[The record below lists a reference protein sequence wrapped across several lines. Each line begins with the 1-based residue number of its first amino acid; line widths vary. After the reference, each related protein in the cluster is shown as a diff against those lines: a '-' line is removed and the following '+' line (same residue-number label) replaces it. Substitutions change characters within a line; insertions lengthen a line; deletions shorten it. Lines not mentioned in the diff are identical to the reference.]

1 MARAGRLL
9 ADVRPL
15 RESPAFRRLWAG
27 STLSAVGGAL
37 TMFAVPLQVYD
48 ITRSPFAVGGIGVA
62 QMIPTVTIG
71 LLGGAIADA
80 ADRRRLVLVTGGC
93 NAAISAGLAAQAF
106 AGMRSVWLLYA
117 LVAAS
122 SSFSAISAPVQRTF
136 IPSLLPADQL
146 TAGLAL
152 NRLSFQI
159 MLTTGPALAGLIT
172 AVPGLGLRACYLID
186 AASFAGSLYGVA
198 RLPALPR
205 PAGAA
210 RPGPRAV
217 AAGVRYIG
225 RSHVLAG
232 AFLADLN
239 ATVFGLPIALFPAIN
254 AERFGGDPRTLGLFT
269 AAIGVGGLV
278 SAALSGPVG
287 RIARQGRAMLW
298 AVAVWGAAFA
308 GFAIAST
315 LWLTLLMLA
324 IAGAADTFTVVFR
337 GTIVQQTTPDE
348 FRGRVT
354 AADYVVG
361 ASGGQLGNLEA
372 GALGSLTSPT
382 VSALA
387 GGLITVAGAVVIG
400 LVLPAFTRY
409 QHPSR
414 VRLARPHSPLSPG
427 PYAVR
432 AQRHDHAGL
441 AGAVVA
447 PRVVLV
453 FRAEPVRE
461 HVAGVGLDLGV
472 AADLQVAVRIGE
484 IHDEQAA
491 SRPLPQVLDLLAG
504 RVERQADD
512 VVFGEEP
519 HLRQLRPAV
528 AAQGRER
535 GDLGVEKVAVR
546 GGNCHGA
553 PFT

>member
-1 MARAGRLL
+1 MAIRAGRLL

-15 RESPAFRRLWAG
+15 RESPAFRRLWLG

-48 ITRSPFAVGGIGVA
+48 ITRSPLAVGAIGVA

-71 LLGGAIADA
+71 LLGGALADA
-80 ADRRRLVLVTGGC
+80 VDRRKLVLVTSIGQ
-93 NAAISAGLAAQAF
+93 AAVSAGLGAQAF
-106 AGMRSVWLLYA
+106 AGLRSIWLLYA
-117 LVAAS
+117 LVAMS
-122 SSFSAISAPVQRTF
+122 SSFSAIGAPVRRTF

-152 NRLSFQI
+152 NRLSFQV
-159 MLTTGPALAGLIT
+159 MLTAGPGLAGLIT
-172 AVPGLGLRACYLID
+172 AAPGLGLRACYLID
-186 AASFAGSLYGVA
+186 AASFACSMYGVA

-205 PAGAA
+205 RAGAA

-225 RSHVLAG
+225 RSRVLAG

-239 ATVFGLPIALFPAIN
+239 ATIFGLPIALFPAIN

-287 RIARQGRAMLW
+287 SIVRQGRAMLG
-298 AVAVWGAAFA
+298 AVAIWGAAFA
-308 GFAIAST
+308 GFAVATT

-337 GTIVQQTTPDE
+337 GTMVQQTTPDE

-361 ASGGQLGNLEA
+361 VSGAQLGNLEA
-372 GALGSLTSPT
+372 GALGSLTSP
-382 VSALA
+382 VISALS

-400 LVLPAFTRY
+400 LALPAFARY
-409 QHPSR
+409 RSR
-414 VRLARPHSPLSPG
+414 PRTEPRPHPQPAPSP
-427 PYAVR
+427 
-432 AQRHDHAGL
+432 
-441 AGAVVA
+441 AGAQGSPPA
-447 PRVVLV
+447 P
-453 FRAEPVRE
+453 
-461 HVAGVGLDLGV
+461 G
-472 AADLQVAVRIGE
+472 
-484 IHDEQAA
+484 AA
-491 SRPLPQVLDLLAG
+491 SVSCG
-504 RVERQADD
+504 
-512 VVFGEEP
+512 
-519 HLRQLRPAV
+519 
-528 AAQGRER
+528 
-535 GDLGVEKVAVR
+535 
-546 GGNCHGA
+546 
-553 PFT
+553 

>member
-1 MARAGRLL
+1 MAQAGRWL
-9 ADVRPL
+9 ADIRPL

-48 ITRSPFAVGGIGVA
+48 ITRSPLAVGVLGVA

-80 ADRRRLVLVTGGC
+80 VDRRKLVLVTTAGH
-93 NAAISAGLAAQAF
+93 AAVSAGLAAQAF
-106 AGMRSVWLLYA
+106 AGLGSVWLLYA
-117 LVAAS
+117 LVAVS
-122 SSFSAISAPVQRTF
+122 SSLSAINAPVRRTF

-159 MLTTGPALAGLIT
+159 MLATGPALAGLI
-172 AVPGLGLRACYLID
+172 AAAPGLGLRACYLLD

-198 RLPALPR
+198 RLPTLPR
-205 PAGAA
+205 SAGAA

-217 AAGVRYIG
+217 AAGLRYIS
-225 RSHVLAG
+225 RSQLLKGV
-232 AFLADLN
+232 FLADLS

-269 AAIGVGGLV
+269 TAIGVGGLV

-287 RIARQGRAMLW
+287 RITWQGRAMLG

-308 GFAIAST
+308 GFAIATT
-315 LWLTLLMLA
+315 LWLTLVTLA

-354 AADYVVG
+354 AADYVV
-361 ASGGQLGNLEA
+361 AVSGGQLGNLEA
-372 GALGSLTSPT
+372 GALGSLTSPAI
-382 VSALA
+382 SALA

-400 LVLPAFTRY
+400 LMLPAFARY
-409 QHPSR
+409 
-414 VRLARPHSPLSPG
+414 
-427 PYAVR
+427 R
-432 AQRHDHAGL
+432 AQPRPEPQPHPQPVPCAT
-441 AGAVVA
+441 GAK
-447 PRVVLV
+447 
-453 FRAEPVRE
+453 
-461 HVAGVGLDLGV
+461 G
-472 AADLQVAVRIGE
+472 
-484 IHDEQAA
+484 
-491 SRPLPQVLDLLAG
+491 
-504 RVERQADD
+504 
-512 VVFGEEP
+512 
-519 HLRQLRPAV
+519 
-528 AAQGRER
+528 
-535 GDLGVEKVAVR
+535 
-546 GGNCHGA
+546 
-553 PFT
+553 